1 MSKNSKCF
9 PPLLAKLAAAL
20 PRLLRPFWLA
30 GLLAASACSP
40 ALNWRSVALCE
51 LSVTLPCKPDRGERT
66 VLLGTQS
73 VRMEMVGCEA
83 DGALF
88 AVSRVRV
95 PQGMAPERMQV
106 QWQSATLQQMRA
118 RLDPA
123 QPSKIG
129 GTTRLPLTVVTATG
143 QRTDGQPLQ
152 ANLAWV
158 AVGTDL
164 VHLAVYAEHL
174 TQEHSEPFLEGIRAP

>member
-1 MSKNSKCF
+1 MSKNSQRF
-9 PPLLAKLAAAL
+9 PPLLAKLAAGL
-20 PRLLRPFWLA
+20 PRLLRPCWLA
-30 GLLAASACSP
+30 SLLGLSACSP
-40 ALNWRSVALCE
+40 ALNWRSVALGE

-66 VLLGTQS
+66 VFLGTHS
-73 VRMEMVGCEA
+73 VSMEMVGCEA

-95 PQGMAPERMQV
+95 PEGPAPERMQV

-129 GTTRLPLTVVTATG
+129 GTTRLPLKVVTASG
-143 QRTDGQPLQ
+143 QGAKGQPLQ
-152 ANLAWV
+152 ATLAWV
-158 AVGTDL
+158 SVGTDM

-174 TQEHSEPFLEGIRAP
+174 TPEHSEPFLEGIRAP